1 MNALDMMEPWKVLIV
16 DDEED
21 VHEVTVL
28 ALKRLEFENRKIKF
42 LHAYSAAEAKARL
55 IEEPDI
61 AVALL
66 DVVMEND
73 NAGLDLVKFIREI
86 FKNDNIRLVLR
97 TGNPGQAPEEH
108 VTLAYD
114 INDYRDKTELTS
126 KNLRTVV
133 ITALRSYQSI
143 LTIKGLHQEI
153 NETQRELIYTLSEI
167 AESRSMEVSSHV
179 KRVGAIS
186 TLLAKKLGLPQNDI
200 EHMQLAS
207 SMHDLGKLAIDD
219 SILNKP
225 GKLTVEEFNIMKLH
239 CAYGYEI
246 LKHSQRELLRMAS
259 IIAYEHHENYDG
271 SGYPKGL
278 KGEEIHIYSRIV
290 AIADVVD
297 ALSMK
302 RVYKDSWSIDSILT
316 YVQEQKGIKFDP
328 VIVDKFFESIDEIK
342 ALM

>member
-1 MNALDMMEPWKVLIV
+1 MTAIDKLEPWKVLIV

-28 ALKRLEFENRKIKF
+28 ALKRLEFENRNIKF

-55 IEEPDI
+55 IEDPDI

-73 NAGLDLVKFIREI
+73 NAGLELVKFIREI

-126 KNLRTVV
+126 KNLRTVI

-186 TLLAKKLGLPQNDI
+186 TLLAKKLKLPESMI
-200 EHMQLAS
+200 EHMQLAA

-225 GKLTVEEFNIMKLH
+225 GKLTTDEFNIMKQH
-239 CAYGYEI
+239 CIYGYEI
-246 LKHSQRELLRMAS
+246 LKHSQRDLLRMAS
-259 IIAYEHHENYDG
+259 IIAFEHHENYDG

-278 KGEEIHIYSRIV
+278 KGEEIHVIARIV
-290 AIADVVD
+290 ALADVVD

-302 RVYKDSWSIDSILT
+302 RVYKDSWSMENILK
-316 YVQEQKGIKFDP
+316 YVQEQKGSKFDP
-328 VIVDKFFESIDEIK
+328 VIVDIFFESIDEIK